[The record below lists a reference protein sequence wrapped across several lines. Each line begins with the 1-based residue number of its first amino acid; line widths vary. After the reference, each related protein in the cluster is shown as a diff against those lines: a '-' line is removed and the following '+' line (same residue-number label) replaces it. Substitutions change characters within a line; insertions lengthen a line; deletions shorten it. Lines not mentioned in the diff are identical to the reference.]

1 MVWVRTIIGVALYLF
16 IFLAFVRRRH
26 RRVLHPYVWIGEAR
40 SFKPSW
46 NFLKQFSVLSGVLVL
61 FYLSIPL
68 INEFAEVVMG
78 VPSIIPGSANPS
90 AVLASISPWVLL
102 AVSTILPIIEE
113 WLFRFV
119 IIDSTKKRLGII
131 GSVFLSASL
140 FGAIHLTNEGYTLG
154 GFVVPFA
161 SGLMLGAIFLK
172 WGLKSSIFV
181 HFGNNFFRTVF
192 WMVGL

>member
-1 MVWVRTIIGVALYLF
+1 MAWVRSILGVALYLF
-16 IFLAFVRRRH
+16 IFFAFVRRKH

-46 NFLKQFSVLSGVLVL
+46 NFLKKFSVLSGVLAL

-78 VPSIIPGSANPS
+78 VPSVIPGSANPS
-90 AVLASISPWVLL
+90 AVMASVSPWVLL
-102 AVSTILPIIEE
+102 VVSTLLPIIEE

-119 IIDSTKKRLGII
+119 VIDSTKKRLGIT
-131 GSVFLSASL
+131 GSVVFSAVL
-140 FGAIHLTNEGYTLG
+140 FGMIHLTNEGYTLA

-161 SGLMLGAIFLK
+161 SGLMLGGVFLV
-172 WGLKSSIFV
+172 WGLKSAIFV
-181 HFGNNFFRTVF
+181 HSGNNFLRTIL
-192 WMVGL
+192 WMVR